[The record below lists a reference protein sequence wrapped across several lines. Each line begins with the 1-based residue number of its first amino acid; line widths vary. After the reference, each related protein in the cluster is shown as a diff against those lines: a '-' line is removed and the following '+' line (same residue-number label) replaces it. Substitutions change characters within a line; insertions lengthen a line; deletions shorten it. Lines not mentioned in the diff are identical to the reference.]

1 MDQFKNS
8 WEFLF
13 SNWKFFLTLALPLIT
28 VQTLTGYL
36 IMPLAE
42 MTQPEDFLGFFESNS
57 GVIALVG
64 IIGLI
69 IQISFMGGIWMGY
82 MSIDANKTISPI
94 AALQAGLSKFF
105 PLFGAY
111 IVVTIASALGYLMLI
126 LPGIYLSARFSLF
139 VAHIMFEDN
148 KVFQSI
154 GASWE
159 KTDEF
164 GSRLF
169 MFTLVFFILILIS
182 SLILQSIIPTGI
194 TQSFILSISEVIF
207 MIPLGYIYFT
217 LYKSIKVS

>member
-13 SNWKFFLTLALPLIT
+13 SNWKFFLILALPLIT

-69 IQISFMGGIWMGY
+69 VQISFMGGIWMGY

-159 KTDEF
+159 KTDEH

-169 MFTLVFFILILIS
+169 MFTLIFVLLILFSVLIVSNIVPAGYVQAVINS
-182 SLILQSIIPTGI
+182 SIEYVMT
-194 TQSFILSISEVIF
+194 
-207 MIPLGYIYFT
+207 IPLGYIYFT
-217 LYKSIKVS
+217 LYKSIKTN